1 VPALDVLARRM
12 DNRDHLPGS
21 GACAPSVMV
30 DNRCDTGRE
39 MRLVAGTRRAGA
51 LGRVLNS
58 DIVCG
63 VRSVAEAVAVASY
76 QILLWF
82 GLLALQKKHWFYYIS
97 VFGEAPD
104 IRWIFALI

>member
-1 VPALDVLARRM
+1 
-12 DNRDHLPGS
+12 
-21 GACAPSVMV
+21 
-30 DNRCDTGRE
+30 
-39 MRLVAGTRRAGA
+39 
-51 LGRVLNS
+51 
-58 DIVCG
+58 VCG